1 MLICPAVHIPT
12 RSLLRS
18 SSTPEPSDPL
28 YSIAHA
34 KTVDQNLAVVQR
46 TFSGLVHSYSRGEQ
60 NETEKKGEDL

>member
-46 TFSGLVHSYSRGEQ
+46 TFRVWFTATHGGEQ

>member
-28 YSIAHA
+28 YSIVFQQSI
-34 KTVDQNLAVVQR
+34 VDRYGLSSNFKSLRASHGESKKENLEM
-46 TFSGLVHSYSRGEQ
+46 GEA
-60 NETEKKGEDL
+60 L